1 MAKID
6 VPHREDSV
14 HDDTRATDLLHYV
27 FSLPNLEEIR
37 GNPAKVIEAI
47 DDYSENYKFLMNV
60 GADKGGH
67 VVSLIRQQKPSTM
80 VEVGAFVGYSAIMFG
95 SAVREAGGKQY
106 FSLEINPVFAAVSS
120 LLVHL
125 AGLGDFVQFLIAPCN
140 VSLARLAHDDMLENG
155 QINLLFVD
163 HWQKRYVPDLWVA
176 EQLGLLK
183 PGVSTI
189 VADNVI
195 LPGAPDYVEW
205 VTASPT
211 EKREKLKAAE
221 TPDVLKVESL
231 VDHIKKNGY
240 GAGKVNLD
248 NVLGNPNLIYETE
261 LHKYPL
267 LNSEDA
273 ISVTKVVG
281 LEN

>member
-1 MAKID
+1 M
-6 VPHREDSV
+6 
-14 HDDTRATDLLHYV
+14 

-37 GNPAKVIEAI
+37 GSPAKVIKAI

-60 GADKGGH
+60 GVDKGGH
-67 VVSLIRQQKPSTM
+67 VVSLIRQLRPSAM

-95 SAVREAGGKQY
+95 NAVREAGGKQY
-106 FSLEINPVFAAVSS
+106 FSLEINPVFAAVSF
-120 LLVHL
+120 LLVDL
-125 AGLGDFVQFLIAPCN
+125 AGLGDFVKFLIAPCN
-140 VSLARLAHDDMLENG
+140 VSLARLVHDDMLENG
-155 QINLLFVD
+155 QIDLLFVD
-163 HWQKRYVPDLWVA
+163 HWQKRYMPDLWVA
-176 EQLGLLK
+176 EQLGVLK

-205 VTASPT
+205 VTASPA

-221 TPDVLKVESL
+221 TPSTLKVESL

-240 GAGKVNLD
+240 GAGQVNLD

-261 LHKYPL
+261 CHRYPL
-267 LNSEDA
+267 LDKEVCDIPLILVILNS
-273 ISVTKVVG
+273 
-281 LEN
+281 